1 MALGPVGRVF
11 FVPDPQISTA
21 AQADSAPTQ
30 SADAPRRE
38 SPLQKLVGG
47 TPNDAPVAAKLT
59 PEGEPPMN
67 SAPNSHESE
76 PIDEGAIA
84 DEAIAAAERI
94 AFLAMASELAR
105 GRKVLVIDDGASAL
119 AGIAAHLDSCPIGAV
134 GEQPEGE
141 FDLVVADL
149 QLADEVTSAG
159 VAQLTRVVN
168 ASSGAA
174 LVRLPNRPEFAPLRQ
189 AIEST
194 FTRNLT
200 MRQHNWVASALFD
213 DAMFVNDEPSKAVA
227 ASVRK
232 LAAAEPGGELY
243 TVVLAAQGEFPDFR
257 PQLAV
262 TRSLVLRNMIAEL
275 HETRERAAAD
285 LDSAR
290 AESAMQADRIRELE
304 EELAWYDEHQLALR
318 SQIEDRAWAMALVGL
333 WASALVLAR
342 RARNVLR
349 GG

>member
-47 TPNDAPVAAKLT
+47 TPNNEPVAAKL
-59 PEGEPPMN
+59 PAEDEVPMS
-67 SAPNSHESE
+67 SAPDSPEQE
-76 PIDEGAIA
+76 AIA

-119 AGIAAHLDSCPIGAV
+119 AGIAAHLDSCPIGTI
-134 GEQPEGE
+134 GDQPEGE

-149 QLADEVTSAG
+149 LVADEATSAG

-189 AIEST
+189 TIEST

-213 DAMFVNDEPSKAVA
+213 DAMFANDEPSKAVA

-290 AESAMQADRIRELE
+290 ADNAMQADRIRELE

-318 SQIEDRAWAMALVGL
+318 SEIEDRAWAMALVDL

-342 RARNVLR
+342 RARNVLH

>member
-11 FVPDPQISTA
+11 FVADPQISTA
-21 AQADSAPTQ
+21 AQADSSPAPA
-30 SADAPRRE
+30 ADAPRRE
-38 SPLQKLVGG
+38 SPLQQLVGG
-47 TPNDAPVAAKLT
+47 TPNDQPVARKLSA
-59 PEGEPPMN
+59 EGEPPVST
-67 SAPNSHESE
+67 SANQPQPEE
-76 PIDEGAIA
+76 IA

-119 AGIAAHLDSCPIGAV
+119 AGIAAHLDSCPIGAID
-134 GEQPEGE
+134 EQPEGE

-149 QLADEVTSAG
+149 LVADDATTAG

-168 ASSGAA
+168 ASTGAA

-189 AIEST
+189 SIEST

-213 DAMFVNDEPSKAVA
+213 DAMFANDEPSKAVA

-275 HETRERAAAD
+275 HQTRERAAVD
-285 LDSAR
+285 LAAAR
-290 AESAMQADRIRELE
+290 ADNAMQADRIRELE

-318 SQIEDRAWAMALVGL
+318 SQIEDRAWAMALVDL
-333 WASALVLAR
+333 WARALVLAR
-342 RARNVLR
+342 RARGVLR

>member
-1 MALGPVGRVF
+1 M
-11 FVPDPQISTA
+11 PDPQISTA
-21 AQADSAPTQ
+21 AQADSALTQ
-30 SADAPRRE
+30 SADGPRRE

-47 TPNDAPVAAKLT
+47 TPNNEPVAAKL
-59 PEGEPPMN
+59 PLEGEPPMN
-67 SAPNSHESE
+67 SAPTE
-76 PIDEGAIA
+76 PEPEAIA

-119 AGIAAHLDSCPIGAV
+119 AGIAAHLDSCPIGSVDA
-134 GEQPEGE
+134 QPEGE

-149 QLADEVTSAG
+149 LVADEDTSAG

-168 ASSGAA
+168 ASNGAA

-213 DAMFVNDEPSKAVA
+213 DAMFANDEPSKAVA

-262 TRSLVLRNMIAEL
+262 TRSLVMRNMIAEL
-275 HETRERAAAD
+275 HQTRERAAVD
-285 LDSAR
+285 LEAAR
-290 AESAMQADRIRELE
+290 ADNAMQADRIRELE

-318 SQIEDRAWAMALVGL
+318 SQIEDRAWAMALVDL